1 MASSLW
7 EQRWQLWRWY
17 WSWYWMQWAVL
28 FCELT
33 LFGVPISVYR
43 VVAIHN
49 TVRNSFWRGRT
60 NVWVIF
66 QKDLEKAPKRCWQ
79 YLVVKNLPKIYGL
92 KLWGV
97 HWHLWTFSYMCFVGK
112 GGGVPPLLWNKTL
125 TTFTVAVFCMWI
137 NQCIFMLMCACQQH
151 LESHHC
157 NCWSVTLRN

>member
-17 WSWYWMQWAVL
+17 WLWYWMQWAVL

-97 HWHLWTFSYMCFVGK
+97 HRHLWTFSYMCFVGK
-112 GGGVPPLLWNKTL
+112 GGGGCPLCCGTKHWPLSQLLFSACEL
-125 TTFTVAVFCMWI
+125 TNAY
-137 NQCIFMLMCACQQH
+137 
-151 LESHHC
+151 S
-157 NCWSVTLRN
+157 CWCVLVSNT